1 MITADKARKIKLNV
15 FSKLRYIIYL
25 FLLNLYIKKNASKGK
40 YTLLFNEYFLL
51 RVFYRKWDIKNISVI
66 LKRNGYQVFLN
77 GEKRG
82 ITWE

>member
-40 YTLLFNEYFLL
+40 YTLFFEEYFLL
-51 RVFYRKWDIKNISVI
+51 RIFFRYWDINNIGK
-66 LKRNGYQVFLN
+66 LLMNNGYQIFYN
-77 GEKRG
+77 GKKRG

>member
-40 YTLLFNEYFLL
+40 YTLLFDEYFLL
-51 RVFYRKWDIKNISVI
+51 RVFFRKWDINNISVI
-66 LKRNGYQVFLN
+66 LKKNGYQIFFN
-77 GEKRG
+77 SKKRG

>member
-40 YTLLFNEYFLL
+40 YTLLFDEYFLL
-51 RVFYRKWDIKNISVI
+51 RVFFRKWDIKNISVI
-66 LKRNGYQVFLN
+66 LKRNGYQVFFN